1 MLSIAALAVSSVN
14 VLLLIV
20 VCIKLKR
27 IMRYF
32 YTPQV
37 PASRERQRNNIP
49 YNTLNPKYHSK
60 KGRRRW

>member
-20 VCIKLKR
+20 ICIKLKG

-32 YTPQV
+32 YTLQES
-37 PASRERQRNNIP
+37 AFRERQRNTIP
-49 YNTLNPKYHSK
+49 YNTLNPKYHPK

>member
-1 MLSIAALAVSSVN
+1 MAALAVSSVN

-20 VCIKLKR
+20 ICIKLKR

-32 YTPQV
+32 YAPQV
-37 PASRERQRNNIP
+37 PASRERQRNHIP
-49 YNTLNPKYHSK
+49 YNTLNPKYHPK